1 MLRFLRLVGLIGC
14 NTSELARFWAAWVSG
29 FTANRVY
36 GFGLK
41 FEPFRFQGSGS
52 VCTAMLLSR
61 ISSKAASTAQKASK
75 CRG

>member
-41 FEPFRFQGSGS
+41 FEPFRF
-52 VCTAMLLSR
+52 
-61 ISSKAASTAQKASK
+61 
-75 CRG
+75 